1 MDEAAG
7 MTIIVSTG
15 GDTVDVELVGA
26 LDEAG
31 AANAAMA
38 LQAAVDVG
46 HRVVRVHVAEVD
58 RIDKVGVEALLDAA
72 TRAVRLGA
80 RLVLVAPTKRVLDVL
95 LLHGVD
101 HRFTVE
107 RGAAVLAGAR

>member
-1 MDEAAG
+1 VDEAAG

-31 AANAAMA
+31 VANVTMA
-38 LQAAVDVG
+38 LHAAVEVG
-46 HRVVRVHVAEVD
+46 RCLVRVHLDKVNAID
-58 RIDKVGVEALLDAA
+58 RVGVEALLDAA
-72 TRAVRLGA
+72 TRADRVEA
-80 RLVLVAPTKRVLDVL
+80 RLVLVAPPKRVLDFL

-101 HRFTVE
+101 HRFTIE
-107 RGAAVLAGAR
+107 RGAPVLAGAR